1 MRPELTLLDHSGEE
15 VGRLQPNGLAG
26 ASLDA
31 GDLTVRIERAD
42 RRGTEQSGYRM
53 LVDGETP
60 ASSGPLAESMA
71 LSCGG
76 ETYEVRA
83 SPLRN
88 TASARLSG
96 EGEGS
101 RRETARV
108 EGNVWGRRYRVS
120 VDARDERAL
129 PVAIFLLY
137 QTVCLR
143 SRAYRASAR

>member
-1 MRPELTLLDHSGEE
+1 MILLGQDGEE
-15 VGRLQPNGLAG
+15 AGRLQPNGLAG

-31 GDLTVRIERAD
+31 GDLTAKIERAD
-42 RRGTEQSGYRM
+42 RTKAAGYRM
-53 LVDGETP
+53 FVDGEAP
-60 ASSGPLAESMA
+60 ASSGSLAESMT
-71 LSCGG
+71 LSLGG

-96 EGEGS
+96 EGSGG
-101 RRETARV
+101 ETARV

-129 PVAIFLLY
+129 PVAVFLLY
-137 QTVCLR
+137 LTVCLR
-143 SRAYRASAR
+143 SRAYRASTR